1 MKQNK
6 YDDAAFFDKYAAM
19 ARSVEGLSAAGE
31 WPAFKAMLPPL
42 AGKQVLDLGC
52 GYGWHCFYAQAQG
65 ASAITGVDI
74 SEKMLARAQQAPDS
88 ASIFWQQAAME
99 DYHPEPEAFDVVLS
113 SLAFHYVAD
122 WPALCRKVVQALKPG
137 GTFVFSVEHPVFTAE
152 GGQAWHCDNEGKPLH
167 WPVDHYFS
175 TGRRETCFLGES
187 VVKYHRTLTDWL
199 APLLALQ
206 LHVNALCEPQP
217 PAHLLATVPGMQDE
231 LRRPMMLMISVSKPA

>member
-31 WPAFKAMLPPL
+31 WPAFQAMLPPL
-42 AGKQVLDLGC
+42 AGKHVLDLGC

-65 ASAITGVDI
+65 AAAVTGVDI
-74 SEKMLARAQQAPDS
+74 SAKMLARAQQAPGAERIS
-88 ASIFWQQAAME
+88 WRQAAME
-99 DYHPEPEAFDVVLS
+99 DYHPESGAFDVVLS

-137 GTFVFSVEHPVFTAE
+137 GSFVFSVEHPVFTAA
-152 GGQAWHCDNEGKPLH
+152 GTQAWHCDDEGKPLH

-187 VVKYHRTLTDWL
+187 VVKYHRSLTDWL
-199 APLLALQ
+199 APLFALQ
-206 LHVNALCEPQP
+206 LHVNGLSEPQP
-217 PAHLLATVPGMQDE
+217 SAHLLATVPGMQDE
-231 LRRPMMLMISVSKPA
+231 LRRPMMLIISVSKPA